1 MIKLIRAD
9 EIAGAAARLCIEAN
23 SILPDDV
30 MASLTKATDTEE
42 SQLGKDI
49 LKEIIDNDIIA
60 CRGNVP
66 MCQDTGMTTVFVEL
80 GQDARI
86 VGGNLIDAINTGVA
100 AGYKA
105 GYLRK
110 SVDAEPLFDRINT
123 GDNTPAIVHVDII
136 PGDKLHMEIAPKGAG
151 SENMCALKMLKPAD
165 GIKGVKK
172 FILDTVKS
180 AGGNPCPPIIV
191 GVGVGGNFETVALMA
206 KKALLRRVGSRNKDP
221 RYAALEEEL
230 LDMIN
235 ATGIGPQGLGGR
247 VTALDVHVDYMAVH
261 IASLPV
267 ACAIQC
273 HAARHKGVT
282 LG

>member
-1 MIKLIRAD
+1 MIRAD
-9 EIAGAAARLCIEAN
+9 EIADAVARLCIEAN

-30 MASLTKATDTEE
+30 MASLKKAAYIEE
-42 SQLGKDI
+42 SELGKDI
-49 LKEIIDNDIIA
+49 LKEIIDNDTIA
-60 CRGNVP
+60 CEEGVP

-86 VGGNLIDAINTGVA
+86 VGGDLIDAINRGVSK
-100 AGYKA
+100 GYRE

-110 SVDAEPLFDRINT
+110 SVDGEPLFDRVNT
-123 GDNTPAIVHVDII
+123 GDNTPAIVHVEIV
-136 PGDKLHMEIAPKGAG
+136 PGDKLHIEVAPKGAG

-165 GIKGVKK
+165 GVKGVKK
-172 FILDTVKS
+172 FVLDTVNC

-206 KKALLRRVGSRNKDP
+206 KKALLRPVGSRNINP

-247 VTALDVHVDYMAVH
+247 VTALDVHVDYMPVH